1 MLTPTN
7 EDDLAEAIRGAEGPL
22 AIQGGGTRGAQIEG
36 TTLTTS
42 AISGITTYEPGALTL
57 VAKAGTPVTEIEATL
72 AAENQILAFEPMD
85 SRALLGTSG
94 TPTIG
99 GIVATNTSGPRRV
112 QAGACRD
119 YLLGVRFVDGHGDI
133 IQNGGRVMKNVTG
146 YDLARLQCGARGTLG
161 VLTEVGFKVLPR
173 PEFTATLKFENLD
186 RTATA
191 NLFTSAM
198 KTPYEVTGAART
210 PGVKGTALL
219 RLEGFEES
227 VKYRAKALLDHLGNS
242 AEIET
247 NPDKN
252 SEIWTAIRDVTP
264 FANHDGDIWS
274 LSIKPT
280 DFGKLTEPLDNM
292 LVDWACGRV
301 WLKTPKNTNLRA
313 MLKDISGHATLIRG
327 EGQHIHPEVEPLA
340 KLAGALRQKYDPRG
354 ILNPGLMG

>member
-1 MLTPTN
+1 MLTPKT
-7 EDDLAEAIRGAEGPL
+7 EDDLAEAIRSAKGPL
-22 AIQGGGTRGAQIEG
+22 AIQGGGTRGVKIEG
-36 TTLTTS
+36 TALTTS

-72 AAENQILAFEPMD
+72 AAENQILPFEPMD
-85 SRALLGTSG
+85 SRTLLGTSG

-112 QAGACRD
+112 QTGACRD

-161 VLTEVGFKVLPR
+161 VLTEVGFKILPK
-173 PEFTATLKFENLD
+173 PEYTATLKFKNLD
-186 RTATA
+186 GAATA
-191 NLFTSAM
+191 DLFTSAM
-198 KTPYEVTGAART
+198 KTPYEVTGAARM
-210 PGVKGTALL
+210 PGTKGTTLL

-227 VKYRAKALLDHLGNS
+227 VKYRAKALLEFLGSS

-252 SEIWTAIRDVTP
+252 AEIWTAVRDVTP
-264 FANHDGDIWS
+264 FADHNGDIWS
-274 LSIKPT
+274 LSIKST
-280 DFGKLTEPLDNM
+280 EFGRLPLSLDDM

-301 WLKTPKNTNLRA
+301 WLKSPKNTNVRA
-313 MLKDISGHATLIRG
+313 LLNDISGHATLIRG
-327 EGQHIHPEVEPLA
+327 KGHHSHPEAEPLA